1 DGTVFTCEPKAVIQL
16 SAKVD
21 TVYAKDL
28 ESLTKAGETPEVRT
42 ATTGTA
48 PACHNTVQTFSIGGQ
63 DVVFDL
69 SHEVYTYVN
78 SMKQQIEMPY
88 VRLNQAKLGGH
99 SATETRS
106 AAVMTG
112 VTVRPLART
121 RATTITDSTM
131 YEVNVRFSLDIESV
145 NTRNDST
152 QTLEFSVSYVGVVE
166 TVTELKDP
174 VGEVSYVWDVKSG
187 TSSTVS
193 PFVKTTGDAME
204 IWMAQKCSYTDE
216 YGNQA
221 TGEPKAKIKL
231 SVEKDT
237 VWAKTLDEL
246 KEFVNKTKGTPSGQT
261 ASQKFGSALQNVD
274 IEWSYETGEA
284 VLAGKTIPMP
294 FYTLTPVTL
303 KDVSVKEKPD
313 ETIDGKPA
321 SVYEVTATFSQKAVA
336 ENVTTETAE
345 VEIEYVVNYVGAI
358 EISLVKVEYYPS
370 GEWVDPHD
378 NMALAYYA
386 KVERYRTYSNG
397 KRVGPDEFYD
407 YGHFAMMGYAHNHN
421 PGTYYK
427 GDEWSKRLGTSDFN
441 EGDSIIVYT
450 TWTEVSKLAKA
461 YRYKEILSCYAL
473 GKICEWDTYRPS

>member
-1 DGTVFTCEPKAVIQL
+1 MLLLMQFGRCYPPHSTEPNGKVTFNIDLPGASGDGSPSSPATVHYGETLRMAISQRSSYTEPDGTVFTCEPKAVIQL

-28 ESLTKAGETPEVRT
+28 ESLTKAGEVPEVRT

-78 SMKQQIEMPY
+78 SMKQKIEMPY
-88 VRLNQAKLGGH
+88 VRINQAKLGGH

-112 VTVRPLART
+112 VTVRPLAQT
-121 RATTITDSTM
+121 RATTVTDSTM

-152 QTLEFSVSYVGVVE
+152 QTLEFAVSYVGVVE

-246 KEFVNKTKGTPSGQT
+246 KEFVNKTEGTPSGQT

-378 NMALAYYA
+378 NM
-386 KVERYRTYSNG
+386 
-397 KRVGPDEFYD
+397 
-407 YGHFAMMGYAHNHN
+407 
-421 PGTYYK
+421 
-427 GDEWSKRLGTSDFN
+427 
-441 EGDSIIVYT
+441 
-450 TWTEVSKLAKA
+450 
-461 YRYKEILSCYAL
+461 
-473 GKICEWDTYRPS
+473 